1 MSSKSFSLQ
10 PFNSQANV
18 NISGH
23 ISRESDDLAIKY
35 TLVGNLTELVIPEPT
50 NKPTRRNEL
59 WENTCFEFFLGVKD
73 TPQYWEFNLSPS
85 SNWNVY
91 RFNNYRQGMEEETA
105 FTSLPFLI
113 EQNETYLNLSLKLGL
128 SLIVNTNEIIEIAI
142 ATVTKFKNNQITYW
156 ALTHPQ
162 KEADFHHR
170 DSFKILL

>member
-23 ISRESDDLAIKY
+23 ISREADDLAIKY
-35 TLVGNLTELVIPEPT
+35 TLVGNLTELVIPELT

-128 SLIVNTNEIIEIAI
+128 SLIVNTNEIVEIAI
-142 ATVTKFKNNQITYW
+142 ATVTKFKNNQIIYW

>member
-23 ISRESDDLAIKY
+23 ISREADDLAIKY
-35 TLVGNLTELVIPEPT
+35 TLVGNLTELVIPELT

-105 FTSLPFLI
+105 FTFLPFLI
-113 EQNETYLNLSLKLGL
+113 EQNETSLNLSLKLGL

>member
-10 PFNSQANV
+10 PFNSQANM

-23 ISRESDDLAIKY
+23 ISREAGDLAIEYK
-35 TLVGNLTELVIPEPT
+35 LVGNLTELVIPKPK
-50 NKPTRRNEL
+50 NKPARRNEL

-73 TPQYWEFNLSPS
+73 SPQYWEFNLSPS
-85 SNWNVY
+85 GDWNIY
-91 RFNNYRQGMEEETA
+91 RFTNYRQGMEEETT

-113 EQNETYLNLSLKLGL
+113 EQSKDALNLSLELEVGR
-128 SLIVNTNEIIEIAI
+128 IVNRDKVIEIAI